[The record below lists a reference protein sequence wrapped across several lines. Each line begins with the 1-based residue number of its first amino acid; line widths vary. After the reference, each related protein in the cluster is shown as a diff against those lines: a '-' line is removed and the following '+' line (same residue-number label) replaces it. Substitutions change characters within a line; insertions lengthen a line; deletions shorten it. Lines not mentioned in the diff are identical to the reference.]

1 MITSGGGKALSYRDK
16 KVLITGGLGFIGS
29 NLAIRLVEAGAQV
42 AIVDSSVPG
51 CGANL
56 YNIEPVRQRVQ
67 LFPHPICEPEWFS
80 DRLRSTDVVFNLAG
94 EISHVHSMDFPERD
108 MQINAVAQ
116 LQFLEA
122 CGRLARGVRIVYAS
136 TRQVYGVPKY
146 LPVDESHPI
155 QPIDFNGVHKYAA
168 TAYHLLYSTLGEM
181 DAVALHLTNVYGPRM
196 AVNVPCQG
204 FLSTFLRRLLT
215 GSPLEV
221 YGDGRQVRD
230 PIYVDDAVEA
240 FLLAGDIPRLPSRI
254 YNVGGPDPLT
264 LLKIAELASCA
275 AGGADV
281 RTCAFPEGRKAIDI
295 GSYYTDYNRIRGE
308 LGWAPKVGFTDGISR
323 TLAYY
328 GENLP
333 YYLDPALPQ
342 PLCTM
347 PEHNGLRRRLK
358 FANV

>member
-1 MITSGGGKALSYRDK
+1 M
-16 KVLITGGLGFIGS
+16 
-29 NLAIRLVEAGAQV
+29 
-42 AIVDSSVPG
+42 DSSVPG
-51 CGANL
+51 CGANP
-56 YNIEPVRQRVQ
+56 YNIEPVRRLVE
-67 LFPHPICEPEWFS
+67 LCPHPICEPEWFS
-80 DRLRSTDVVFNLAG
+80 GRLAASDVVFNLAG

-168 TAYHLLYSTLGEM
+168 TAYHLLYSTLGEI

-215 GSPLEV
+215 ARPLEV
-221 YGDGRQVRD
+221 YGDGSQVRD

-254 YNVGGPDPLT
+254 YNVGGPEPLT
-264 LLKIAELASCA
+264 LLEIAELASRA
-275 AGGADV
+275 AGGAAV
-281 RTCAFPEGRKAIDI
+281 RTCPFPEGRKAIDI
-295 GSYYTDYNRIRGE
+295 GSYYTNYARIRDE
-308 LGWAPKVGFTDGISR
+308 LGWEPKAGFTEGISR

-333 YYLDPALPQ
+333 HYLDPALPQ